1 MAVLAATLPCAVTPF
16 NVTSS
21 PYELAYRSHD
31 AHVFIHD
38 GKAVRS
44 PMKHSQRSESTTPTA
59 TGFSPGFASLGLE
72 ASLLTTLESLGY
84 EEPTPIQREAVPPLL
99 AGRDLLGQAA
109 TGTGKTAAF
118 ALPMLQRIGHSTKT
132 RPSALVLV
140 PTRELA
146 IQVGE
151 AVQRYGKEL
160 RVSVLPVYGGQAIG
174 PQLYALKRG
183 VDIVVATPGR
193 ALDHIRRGVLKL
205 EHVQIVVLD
214 EADEMLDMGFAED
227 LDAILQQ
234 TPKSKQTA
242 LFSATMPPRIRSIA
256 HRHLHNPVEI
266 TIAKEPVKA
275 GTAPRVKQTAYV
287 VARPH
292 RAATLARV
300 IDVAGAKSALVFCRT
315 RLEVDEVTAMLTA
328 RGCRAEAI
336 HGGMS
341 QGQRDRVMQAFK
353 SGQTELLIATD
364 VAARGLDIPQVS
376 HVINYDLPS
385 SAEVYVHRIGRTGRA
400 GREGAAITILD
411 PREQRLLR
419 SIEQHTKA
427 QVIVVP
433 VPSVADLRAKQLE
446 RIQAAM
452 LEVLQDGKLD
462 GFAPLVDRLAAS
474 HSSADVA
481 AAAIK
486 LLVRAQGGERPE
498 QEIPGM
504 PVRQP
509 EFGRPVRQAGRYD
522 DRSRT
527 LSSRPD
533 RRPTGPPRQ
542 GQRQAGM
549 ARVYIGAGR
558 EVGIRPGDLVGAIA
572 NEAKVRSNIIGA
584 IEIEDRFSIVDVP
597 ESMAAGIVEIL
608 GRVRIKG
615 RKVPVR
621 LFRE

>member
-1 MAVLAATLPCAVTPF
+1 
-16 NVTSS
+16 
-21 PYELAYRSHD
+21 
-31 AHVFIHD
+31 
-38 GKAVRS
+38 
-44 PMKHSQRSESTTPTA
+44 MKHSQRSESTTPTA

-72 ASLLTTLESLGY
+72 ASLLTTLEALGY

-118 ALPMLQRIGHSTKT
+118 ALPMLQRIGHGAKS

-160 RVSVLPVYGGQAIG
+160 RISVLAVYGGQAIG

-214 EADEMLDMGFAED
+214 EADEMLDMGFADD

-234 TPKSKQTA
+234 TPNTKQTA
-242 LFSATMPPRIRSIA
+242 LFSATMPQRIRSIA
-256 HRHLHNPVEI
+256 HRHLRNPIEI

-275 GTAPRVKQTAYV
+275 GTAPRVKQTAYIV
-287 VARPH
+287 GRPH
-292 RAATLARV
+292 RAAALARV

-353 SGQTELLIATD
+353 TGQTELLIATD

-427 QVIVVP
+427 QVVVLP

-446 RIQAAM
+446 RLQAAM
-452 LEVLQDGKLD
+452 VEVLQDGKLE

-474 HSSADVA
+474 YSSADVA

-504 PVRQP
+504 PARQP

-527 LSSRPD
+527 IASRLD
-533 RRPTGPPRQ
+533 RRPTGPPHH
-542 GQRQAGM
+542 GQRQTGM

-597 ESMAAGIVEIL
+597 ESMASGIIEIL
-608 GRVRIKG
+608 SRVRIKG

>member
-1 MAVLAATLPCAVTPF
+1 
-16 NVTSS
+16 
-21 PYELAYRSHD
+21 
-31 AHVFIHD
+31 
-38 GKAVRS
+38 
-44 PMKHSQRSESTTPTA
+44 MKFDQRAESTAPTA

-72 ASLLTTLESLGY
+72 ASLLATLEALGY

-118 ALPMLQRIGHSTKT
+118 ALPMLQRIGHGSKT

-160 RVSVLPVYGGQAIG
+160 RVSALAIYGGQAIG

-193 ALDHIRRGVLKL
+193 ALDHIRRGALKL
-205 EHVQIVVLD
+205 EHIRVVVLD
-214 EADEMLDMGFAED
+214 EADEMLDMGFADD
-227 LDAILQQ
+227 LDAILKQ
-234 TPKSKQTA
+234 TPDTKQTA
-242 LFSATMPPRIRSIA
+242 LFSATMPTRIRSIA
-256 HRHLHNPVEI
+256 HRHLRNPVEI

-287 VARPH
+287 VTRPH
-292 RAATLARV
+292 RAAALARV
-300 IDVAGAKSALVFCRT
+300 IDVVGAKSALVFCRT

-328 RGCRAEAI
+328 RGCKAEAI

-341 QGQRDRVMQAFK
+341 QGQRDRVMQLFK
-353 SGQTELLIATD
+353 AGQTELLIATD
-364 VAARGLDIPQVS
+364 VAARGLDIPHVS

-400 GREGAAITILD
+400 GREGDAITILD

-427 QVIVVP
+427 RVVVVP
-433 VPSVADLRAKQLE
+433 VPTVADLRRKQMDRVQATVEAVLKEGQLE
-446 RIQAAM
+446 A
-452 LEVLQDGKLD
+452 
-462 GFAPLVDRLAAS
+462 FTTLVERLSLTCPAT
-474 HSSADVA
+474 DVA

-486 LLVRAQGGERPE
+486 LLLRVQGGERPE
-498 QEIPGM
+498 KEIPTVSTRPHDDVARSIRDQGRSGGR
-504 PVRQP
+504 PYGGVAGTKRQP
-509 EFGRPVRQAGRYD
+509 TERTRRGGRE
-522 DRSRT
+522 
-527 LSSRPD
+527 
-533 RRPTGPPRQ
+533 
-542 GQRQAGM
+542 AGM

-558 EVGIRPGDLVGAIA
+558 EAGIKPGDLVGAIA
-572 NEAKVRSNIIGA
+572 NEAKVRSSVIGA
-584 IEIEDRFSIVDVP
+584 IEIEERFSIVDVP
-597 ESMAAGIVEIL
+597 ESMAHVIVDRL
-608 GRVRIKG
+608 GRAWIKG
-615 RKVPVR
+615 KKVPVR
-621 LFRE
+621 LFRD

>member
-1 MAVLAATLPCAVTPF
+1 
-16 NVTSS
+16 
-21 PYELAYRSHD
+21 
-31 AHVFIHD
+31 VFIHD
-38 GKAVRS
+38 GKAELS

-72 ASLLTTLESLGY
+72 ASLLTTLEALGY

-118 ALPMLQRIGHSTKT
+118 ALPMLQRIAHSPKT

-160 RVSVLPVYGGQAIG
+160 RVSVLSVYGGQGIG

-193 ALDHIRRGVLKL
+193 ALDHIRRGALKL

-214 EADEMLDMGFAED
+214 EADEMLDMGFADD

-234 TPKSKQTA
+234 TPKTKQTA

-292 RAATLARV
+292 RAAALARV

-315 RLEVDEVTAMLTA
+315 RLEVDEVTAMLIA

-341 QGQRDRVMQAFK
+341 QGQRDRVMQSFK
-353 SGQTELLIATD
+353 TGQTELLIATD

-452 LEVLQDGKLD
+452 VEVLQHGKLE
-462 GFAPLVDRLAAS
+462 GFAPLVDRLVTS

-504 PVRQP
+504 PARQP

-522 DRSRT
+522 DRSRA

-533 RRPTGPPRQ
+533 RRPTGPSRH
-542 GQRQAGM
+542 GQREAGM

-597 ESMAAGIVEIL
+597 ESMAAGIIETLSRI
-608 GRVRIKG
+608 RIKG